1 ESYTYTTGGS
11 VAQAT
16 AGSASLFNPGSRQD
30 IQLINTNGSWHI
42 NRTAL
47 NCNASL
53 DTGWVAGL
61 FYCHKFNSSGCPERM
76 ASCRPLA
83 DFAQGWGPISY
94 ANGSGPEH

>member
-1 ESYTYTTGGS
+1 ETYTTGGS
-11 VAQAT
+11 AAQVTRSFAN
-16 AGSASLFNPGSRQD
+16 LFNLGAQQN

-53 DTGWVAGL
+53 ETGWVAGL
-61 FYCHKFNSSGCPERM
+61 LYYHKFNSSGCPERM

-94 ANGSGPEH
+94 TNGSGPES